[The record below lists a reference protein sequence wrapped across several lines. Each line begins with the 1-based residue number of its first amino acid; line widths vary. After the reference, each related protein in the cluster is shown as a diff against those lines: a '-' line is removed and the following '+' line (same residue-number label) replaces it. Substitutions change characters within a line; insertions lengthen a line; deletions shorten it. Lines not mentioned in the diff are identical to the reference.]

1 MDWKEKLQE
10 LAGNAKKKADQAVDT
25 GKTAM
30 ELRRVKKDIE
40 ALKKDL
46 ADCVLSKYLLENEMD
61 SDLAE
66 LCAAIETQQD
76 KADELAGIL
85 EAVKTDAVNGVKNA
99 ADKTA
104 QAVRNAADK
113 TAKAAHSIDIGKH
126 AKSGKPV
133 CPVCGGAVK
142 SEFYFCPSCGAVLQ
156 EEEEYADVDDLL
168 IDDVTVDEA
177 DVLEA
182 EAVEAAETAEEIT
195 EEATEEVT
203 EEAAEKSAEE

>member
-30 ELRRVKKDIE
+30 ELHRVKKEIE
-40 ALKKDL
+40 TLKRDL
-46 ADCVLSKYLLENEMD
+46 ADCVLSKYLLESEMD

-76 KADELAGIL
+76 KADELSGIL

-104 QAVRNAADK
+104 QAVRTAADK
-113 TAKAAHSIDIGKH
+113 TVETARSIDVSRITKK
-126 AKSGKPV
+126 AKPV

-142 SEFYFCPSCGAVLQ
+142 PEFYFCPACGAVLQ
-156 EEEEYADVDDLL
+156 QEEEYADVDDLL
-168 IDDVTVDEA
+168 TVENGEGAEDADPVTETAEETVDEII
-177 DVLEA
+177 DEIVEKVA
-182 EAVEAAETAEEIT
+182 EEAAETPAEE
-195 EEATEEVT
+195 
-203 EEAAEKSAEE
+203 